1 MDVGKYQLDGT
12 WISLTVDSDREFEP
26 FEFKVQPIMEADY
39 MAASKSP
46 DGLTSLLI
54 ECVIGWN
61 LTIGTD
67 PLPCDDVNKRR
78 YLPRFATYLVKA
90 VNEVRPDEPTNLA
103 GAIVGFA
110 AKPDSFLKN

>member
-1 MDVGKYQLDGT
+1 MDVSKYQLDGE
-12 WISLTVDSDREFEP
+12 WIELTVESEREVEP
-26 FEFKVQPIMEADY
+26 FKFKVQPIMEADY

-46 DGLTSLLI
+46 DGVTALFM

-78 YLPRFATYLVKA
+78 YLPRFATYM
-90 VNEVRPDEPTNLA
+90 VRRVGDNAPEDKMNLA
-103 GAIVGFA
+103 SAVVTFA
-110 AKPDSFLKN
+110 SKPDNFLKN